1 MEDRRN
7 DYIYGQQGINPY
19 PRQQVM
25 GRGFPGQ
32 TQPVPYR
39 PFSQQNDTAS
49 LVPPDTQVLTQNGFK
64 PLTKEERAE
73 AARIAEEA
81 GFSFEG
87 YQVVRREFFSHK
99 FDPTLTIRGNSIIFN
114 NACISKMDSVVYVQ
128 VLVNPTTEKLVIR
141 PCEEGAR
148 DSIRWCIVKDDK
160 RKSRQITCGL
170 FTAKLYEMMGWEQLY
185 RYKLQGTRINYKG
198 QQLYVF
204 DLTSTEVFLPAV
216 KDPDNP
222 TADLRDSSSFDVTT
236 DVLVEDGVQKRY
248 SNLKMLYITY
258 DDDGHYQSVQEV
270 KWFVR
275 NKTLKRTCL
284 TKAGTEDERCPK
296 EGDPDTAYVASG
308 VEKFNIIVPTP
319 AARLANVP
327 VFPPASD
334 GGVFR
339 LVARSGGDIYAP
351 LQITNGSSEG
361 VGGPKQVL
369 SNFFSNYD
377 NDHDAVLD
385 PTNRKINQL
394 FAVRADATSET
405 EWNAL
410 CTSLGSITLEPD
422 NEYQLSFFVPYIE
435 NKSRMFVPGV
445 DHMSVGFRSIATGE
459 PPQKAGKNLLDDF
472 IFFPPLDV
480 NGKGTRNMR
489 FTVPEQLTD
498 LCIAFT
504 FASYSPLVSQGAVT
518 IENLKLTK
526 VATSNYDFGTPLY
539 TSSNTGIATT
549 DIKEKKNV
557 KALRVELQIG
567 RGGKKDVSGVKQAG
581 ETGEV
586 NMTIPIPSNGPRD

>member
-1 MEDRRN
+1 MNCIRCERSAVVHKQGFTLMELVV
-7 DYIYGQQGINPY
+7 YMAIVGIIVIVAGQA
-19 PRQQVM
+19 
-25 GRGFPGQ
+25 
-32 TQPVPYR
+32 
-39 PFSQQNDTAS
+39 FSNSTKFR
-49 LVPPDTQVLTQNGFK
+49 VRTQNMLKATQEAENVATFFK
-64 PLTKEERAE
+64 TDVSQMGAK
-73 AARIAEEA
+73 IAQNAVVA
-81 GFSFEG
+81 GGEDVFS
-87 YQVVRREFFSHK
+87 
-99 FDPTLTIRGNSIIFN
+99 SIY
-114 NACISKMDSVVYVQ
+114 KDVY
-128 VLVNPTTEKLVIR
+128 I
-141 PCEEGAR
+141 
-148 DSIRWCIVKDDK
+148 
-160 RKSRQITCGL
+160 
-170 FTAKLYEMMGWEQLY
+170 
-185 RYKLQGTRINYKG
+185 
-198 QQLYVF
+198 
-204 DLTSTEVFLPAV
+204 
-216 KDPDNP
+216 DPDNP